1 MSNQTQAKE
10 TTSATEK
17 MDQIQSLLVRMQ
29 ELAQQVASGK
39 CGAEECAELQR
50 ELVGLRAEIE
60 RITGSQI

>member
-10 TTSATEK
+10 TVSAAEK

-29 ELAQQVASGK
+29 KLAQQAAGGK
-39 CGAEECAELQR
+39 CAAEECTELQQ

-60 RITGSQI
+60 RIKGSQI

>member
-10 TTSATEK
+10 TTSAAEK
-17 MDQIQSLLVRMQ
+17 MDHIQSLLVRMQ

-39 CGAEECAELQR
+39 CTTEECAGLQQ